1 MTIGTALAVA
11 ALAGSGLS
19 VEHEPLGCV
28 RIDTYPR
35 VVARGVPAGDVA
47 AAELQFRT
55 GTGGFYRTPMART
68 GESWTALL
76 PRPTN
81 ARDTVEYRV
90 ALTSTS
96 LGEPVTSPTVSAP
109 VTPTC
114 ATASESSIAGP
125 IVVTVPEGSPVV
137 PPVPLGLSPIGV
149 VAAEGAPGGGS
160 RKPIVLAGAG
170 VVAAAAVAG
179 AVGATGEP
187 SNVVLPAFM
196 FNNTTPAP
204 GSTVSIASGRLT
216 VLVNMLQVPAE
227 PVDLLYIVEFRSA
240 TGTACVAMSGSYP
253 GADRR
258 ELALVAPLTNL
269 GSCGPT
275 PIDTTTAR
283 IRIAIQELLAHDETV
298 GFPFRFEP

>member
-1 MTIGTALAVA
+1 
-11 ALAGSGLS
+11 
-19 VEHEPLGCV
+19 
-28 RIDTYPR
+28 
-35 VVARGVPAGDVA
+35 
-47 AAELQFRT
+47 
-55 GTGGFYRTPMART
+55 
-68 GESWTALL
+68 
-76 PRPTN
+76 
-81 ARDTVEYRV
+81 
-90 ALTSTS
+90 
-96 LGEPVTSPTVSAP
+96 
-109 VTPTC
+109 
-114 ATASESSIAGP
+114 
-125 IVVTVPEGSPVV
+125 
-137 PPVPLGLSPIGV
+137 
-149 VAAEGAPGGGS
+149 
-160 RKPIVLAGAG
+160 VLAGAG